1 MDNHKHRQRKDSL
14 NEDVY
19 ILSGKL
25 FCGYCGYPMVAET
38 GTSKTG
44 AVHRYY
50 KCSGKKKKITKC
62 DKHNVRKDT
71 IEDFVFEK
79 TKNYV
84 LEPNVID
91 SIAEVVVN
99 RFNSELSN
107 NAVLTKLQ
115 EELKEKNRAIDSILN
130 AMEKGIITNSTQERL
145 MKLENEKAILEDK
158 VEYEQNHQIK
168 PLEKE
173 QIVNFLKV
181 YARKQFDNKTDK
193 NEFFN
198 NFILKVLLYDD
209 KITIVYNTSLNPVEE
224 IYSRPN
230 DNDDNNDNSNN
241 GTTIYKKEIEIS
253 DDENKDEASLR
264 KLKKLPFEFK
274 RQLFGGE
281 RGIRTL
287 AAFYNP
293 TPLAGA
299 PLRPLEY
306 LSIEFL
312 SVFVRFRKI
321 WRFRG
326 CLFEI
331 LQVHDI
337 IAYFFCQL
345 FFED

>member
-1 MDNHKHRQRKDSL
+1 M
-14 NEDVY
+14 
-19 ILSGKL
+19 
-25 FCGYCGYPMVAET
+25 F
-38 GTSKTG
+38 
-44 AVHRYY
+44 
-50 KCSGKKKKITKC
+50 
-62 DKHNVRKDT
+62 
-71 IEDFVFEK
+71 
-79 TKNYV
+79 YV

-209 KITIVYNTSLNPVEE
+209 KITIVYNTSLNPAEE

-230 DNDDNNDNSNN
+230 DNDDNSGNSDN
-241 GTTIYKKEIEIS
+241 GTIIYKKEIEIS

-274 RQLFGGE
+274 RQLFGGTNTIQIE
-281 RGIRTL
+281 LKIFYKIEL
-287 AAFYNP
+287 NIAF
-293 TPLAGA
+293 
-299 PLRPLEY
+299 
-306 LSIEFL
+306 
-312 SVFVRFRKI
+312 K
-321 WRFRG
+321 
-326 CLFEI
+326 
-331 LQVHDI
+331 Q
-337 IAYFFCQL
+337 
-345 FFED
+345 